1 MLVWELF
8 TMHKQIYIII
18 NYVEDISLILT
29 HVVRIIL
36 LGFSRKVDVS
46 IYMLSYKI
54 SLIYHWLRSL
64 IYWND
69 HQN

>member
-29 HVVRIIL
+29 HVVGIIL

-46 IYMLSYKI
+46 IHMFSYKI

-64 IYWND
+64 IHWND